1 MEIKLDLHIHS
12 EHSPD
17 GRMPLREI
25 VSRAK
30 ALGLQGVAVCD
41 HDRVWMEPFR
51 EEGFLLIPGA
61 EFSTEY
67 GHLLGL
73 FLTGPIEKGNFAE
86 TVAAIHAQGGLA
98 VLAHPFARSADPAR
112 LEPIAACLDG
122 IEVWNGRADRKI
134 RNANAL
140 AAEFAAQRGLPAF
153 AGSDAHVP
161 QEIGNGVLTLEA
173 DALTLDAVKAAL
185 RSGGRTSGKAGKH
198 RYVAM
203 SQLTKRRKTGAGPLS
218 YLKWALFALKCC
230 GEDLIGK

>member
-17 GRMPLREI
+17 GRMTAGEI
-25 VSRAK
+25 AARAK
-30 ALGLQGVAVCD
+30 ALGLHGVAICD
-41 HDRVWMEPFR
+41 HDRVWTEAWEDR
-51 EEGFLLIPGA
+51 DLLLIPGA
-61 EFSTEY
+61 EFTTEY

-73 FLTGPIEKGNFAE
+73 FLTGPVPKGDFAE
-86 TVAAIHAQGGLA
+86 TAAAIHAQGGLA
-98 VLAHPFARSADPAR
+98 VLAHPFEHSTDAAR
-112 LEPIAACLDG
+112 LEPAVSLLDG

-140 AAEFAAQRGLPAF
+140 AAEFARAHRLPAF

-161 QEIGNGVLTLEA
+161 QEIGGGVLTVEA
-173 DALTLDAVKAAL
+173 DALTAEAVKAAL
-185 RSGGRTSGKAGKH
+185 RSGGAPSGTRGKH

-203 SQLTKRRKTGAGPLS
+203 SQLTKRKKTGAKPGA

-230 GEDLIGK
+230 AEDLIRK